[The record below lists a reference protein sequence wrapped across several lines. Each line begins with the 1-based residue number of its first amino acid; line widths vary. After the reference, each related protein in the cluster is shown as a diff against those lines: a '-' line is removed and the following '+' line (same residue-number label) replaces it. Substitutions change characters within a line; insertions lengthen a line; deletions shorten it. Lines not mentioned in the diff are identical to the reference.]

1 MSEENM
7 SMDELNE
14 IAAEFL
20 AAGRKYWE
28 AAQKAGIRG
37 AVIWVSD
44 TADGFVLF
52 SRGEYRETLM
62 RNIDYMSDNVRHF
75 GAGTIEGETQPRT

>member
-1 MSEENM
+1 MMAEKM

-14 IAAEFL
+14 VAAEFL

-28 AAQKAGIRG
+28 AAHKAGIGG

-44 TADGFVLF
+44 TADGLVLF
-52 SRGEYRETLM
+52 TRGEYRETLM
-62 RNIDYMSDNVRHF
+62 RNIDYLSDNVRYF
-75 GAGTIEGETQPRT
+75 GAGKIDPS

>member
-1 MSEENM
+1 MSEEITTE
-7 SMDELNE
+7 ELNK

-28 AAQKAGIRG
+28 AAHKAGMGG

-44 TADGFVLF
+44 TSDGFVLF

-62 RNIDYMSDNVRHF
+62 RNIDYLSDNVRHF
-75 GAGTIEGETQPRT
+75 GAGKIESGQS

>member
-1 MSEENM
+1 MANEKM
-7 SMDELNE
+7 TMDELNDV
-14 IAAEFL
+14 AAEFL

-28 AAQKAGIRG
+28 AAQKAGIGG

-44 TADGFVLF
+44 TADGLVLF

-62 RNIDYMSDNVRHF
+62 RNIDYLSDNVRHF
-75 GAGTIEGETQPRT
+75 GAGTIEDSPPKS

>member
-1 MSEENM
+1 MDEEPKLT
-7 SMDELNE
+7 MDELNE
-14 IAAEFL
+14 VAAEFL
-20 AAGRKYWE
+20 AAGHKYWK
-28 AAQKAGIRG
+28 AAQRAGIGG

-62 RNIDYMSDNVRHF
+62 RNIDYLSDNVRYF
-75 GAGTIEGETQPRT
+75 GAGKIE